1 MNDESLNIE
10 DLLSDDSFISWV
22 LRDEDALLW
31 EEFIRSSPGK
41 KALVEKASKIVL
53 DLHRAEQE
61 AVPFVDEQKLWAR
74 IESTAESREE
84 LPVHA
89 KPERK
94 MFKMLLVAACV
105 VLIGAWGVFQTMRTD
120 RKRVTYKELLTH
132 AKVEN
137 QLVERQNQGN
147 AAMEV
152 RLEDGT
158 VITLSKNSKLS
169 YPTHFQKQ
177 KREVFLSGEA
187 FFNVTKDPSRPFLVY
202 ANETVT
208 KVLGTS
214 FEIRAFENS
223 QDVTVHVRTGR
234 VSVYR
239 QSRIQTGD
247 PETTGLVLLP
257 NQKGTF
263 NRDSEMLV
271 KNLVE
276 EPLPIAPITETKK
289 TKFDEVPATEI
300 FAEIEKIYG
309 VQILC
314 DHELLSKC
322 IISTSIRNE
331 SLYDNLDVICRTI
344 GGTYKEIDAQIV
356 IDSKGCY

>member
-10 DLLSDDSFISWV
+10 DLLSNDSFITWV
-22 LRDEDALLW
+22 LQDDDALLW
-31 EEFIRSSPGK
+31 EEFVRANPDK
-41 KALVEKASKIVL
+41 KELLERASKIVL
-53 DLHRAEQE
+53 DLHRAERE
-61 AVPFVDEQKLWAR
+61 AVPSIDEQKLWAR

-84 LPVHA
+84 PFVPATPGKKL
-89 KPERK
+89 
-94 MFKMLLVAACV
+94 FKTFLIAACV
-105 VLIGAWGVFQTMRTD
+105 LLIAAFGVFQTMRTD

-137 QLVERQNQGN
+137 QLVEKQNQGN
-147 AAMEV
+147 EAMEL

-158 VITLSKNSKLS
+158 VITLGKNSKLS

-187 FFNVTKDPSRPFLVY
+187 FFNVTKDPFRPFLVY

-223 QDVTVHVRTGR
+223 KDVTVHVRTGR
-234 VSVYR
+234 VSVYK

-276 EPLPIAPITETKK
+276 EPLPIAPIAETKK
-289 TKFDEVPATEI
+289 IRFDEVPATEV
-300 FAEIEKIYG
+300 FAEMEKVYG

-356 IDSKGCY
+356 IDAKGCF

>member
-1 MNDESLNIE
+1 MNDESLNME
-10 DLLSDDSFISWV
+10 DLLGNDSFISWV
-22 LRDEDALLW
+22 LQNEDALFW
-31 EEFIRSSPGK
+31 EEFVRSHPGK
-41 KALVEKASKIVL
+41 KELVEKASKIIL

-61 AVPFVDEQKLWAR
+61 AVPSIDEQKLWAR
-74 IESTAESREE
+74 IESSAENREE
-84 LPVHA
+84 PVRA
-89 KPERK
+89 RPERK
-94 MFKMLLVAACV
+94 MYAMLLVAACV
-105 VLIGAWGVFQTMRTD
+105 LLATVFGVFQTTRTD

-137 QLVERQNQGN
+137 QLVEKRNEGN

-158 VITLSKNSKLS
+158 VITLGKNSKLS
-169 YPTHFQKQ
+169 YPTHFQKR

-214 FEIRAFENS
+214 FEISAFENS

-234 VSVYR
+234 VSVYK

-276 EPLPIAPITETKK
+276 EPLPIAPIADTKK
-289 TKFDEVPATEI
+289 THFDEVPAPEI
-300 FAEIEKIYG
+300 FAELEKIYG

-344 GGTYKEIDAQIV
+344 GGSYKEIDAQIV
-356 IDSKGCY
+356 IDSKGCF

>member
-10 DLLSDDSFISWV
+10 DLLSNDSFITWV
-22 LRDEDALLW
+22 LQDDDALLW
-31 EEFIRSSPGK
+31 EEFVRANPDK
-41 KALVEKASKIVL
+41 KELLEKASKIVL
-53 DLHRAEQE
+53 DLHRAERE
-61 AVPFVDEQKLWAR
+61 AVPSIDEQKLWAR

-84 LPVHA
+84 PFVPATPGKKLF
-89 KPERK
+89 K
-94 MFKMLLVAACV
+94 MFLIAACV
-105 VLIGAWGVFQTMRTD
+105 LLIAAFGVFQTMRTD

-137 QLVERQNQGN
+137 QLVEKQNQGN
-147 AAMEV
+147 EAMEV

-158 VITLSKNSKLS
+158 VITLGKNSKLS

-187 FFNVTKDPSRPFLVY
+187 FFNVTKDPFRPFLVY

-223 QDVTVHVRTGR
+223 KDVTVHVRTGR
-234 VSVYR
+234 VSVYK

-276 EPLPIAPITETKK
+276 EPLPIAPIAETKK
-289 TKFDEVPATEI
+289 IRFDEVPATEV
-300 FAEIEKIYG
+300 FAEMEKVYG

-356 IDSKGCY
+356 IDAKGCF

>member
-1 MNDESLNIE
+1 MNDESLNME
-10 DLLSDDSFISWV
+10 DLLGNDSFISWV
-22 LRDEDALLW
+22 LQNEDALFW
-31 EEFIRSSPGK
+31 EEFVRSHPGQK
-41 KALVEKASKIVL
+41 ELVEKASKIVL
-53 DLHRAEQE
+53 DLHRAERE
-61 AVPFVDEQKLWAR
+61 AVPSIDEQKLWAR
-74 IESTAESREE
+74 IESSAENREE
-84 LPVHA
+84 PVRRR
-89 KPERK
+89 PERK
-94 MFKMLLVAACV
+94 MYAMLLVAACV
-105 VLIGAWGVFQTMRTD
+105 LLATVFGVFQTTRTD

-132 AKVEN
+132 AKVDN
-137 QLVERQNQGN
+137 QLVEKRNEGN

-158 VITLSKNSKLS
+158 VITLGKNSKLS
-169 YPTHFQKQ
+169 YPTHFQKR

-234 VSVYR
+234 VSVYK
-239 QSRIQTGD
+239 QSRIQTDD

-276 EPLPIAPITETKK
+276 EPLPIAPIADTKK
-289 TKFDEVPATEI
+289 TRFDEVPATEV
-300 FAEIEKIYG
+300 FAGLEKIYG

-344 GGTYKEIDAQIV
+344 GGSYKEIDAQIV
-356 IDSKGCY
+356 IDSKGCF

>member
-10 DLLSDDSFISWV
+10 DLLGNDSFISWV

-31 EEFIRSSPGK
+31 EAILRSDPGK
-41 KALVEKASKIVL
+41 KELVEKASKIVL
-53 DLHRAEQE
+53 ALHRAEE
-61 AVPFVDEQKLWAR
+61 EVVPLMDQQKLWAR

-84 LPVHA
+84 LPIHV
-89 KPERK
+89 KQERK
-94 MFKMLLVAACV
+94 MFKLLLIAAGVA
-105 VLIGAWGVFQTMRTD
+105 LIGTLGVFQIMRND
-120 RKRVTYKELLTH
+120 GKRVTYKELLTH

-137 QLVERQNQGN
+137 QLIEKQNQGN
-147 AAMEV
+147 AAMEL

-158 VITLSKNSKLS
+158 IITLGKNSKLS
-169 YPTHFQKQ
+169 YPAHFQKQ

-239 QSRIQTGD
+239 QSRIQTDD

-263 NRDSEMLV
+263 NRDSEVLV

-276 EPLPIAPITETKK
+276 EPLPIAPIAETKK
-289 TKFDEVPATEI
+289 TRFDEVPATEV